1 MEKSPKFIGVQ
12 AWILR
17 DKTNDD
23 YILNYVEKKII
34 TLCLKIISCKNLI
47 VYTTKF
53 LQKYYNF
60 VIAATLID
68 ILYNTAYK
76 QQWK

>member
-23 YILNYVEKKII
+23 YILNYIEKKSLLCGSRLLVEKKH
-34 TLCLKIISCKNLI
+34 I

-60 VIAATLID
+60 VIAATLIKEESYFYTYF
-68 ILYNTAYK
+68 L
-76 QQWK
+76 